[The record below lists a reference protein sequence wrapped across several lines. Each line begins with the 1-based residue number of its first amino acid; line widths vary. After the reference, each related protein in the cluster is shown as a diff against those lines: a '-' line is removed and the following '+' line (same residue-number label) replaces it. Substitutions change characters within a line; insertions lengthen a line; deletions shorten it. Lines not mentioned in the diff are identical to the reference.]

1 MIKHPPAKTPTT
13 RTLASWLF
21 GQLIPYKSKVLVA
34 MLALLISSG
43 AWLLLGQGIKRT
55 IDDGFIANNPSLL
68 NQMLWVV
75 IGIALVGSLA
85 TYLRFYW
92 MIWLGERVS
101 ADIRQNVYRHLLT
114 LSPAFFAQTRTGEVI
129 SRFTADTTLLQS
141 VVGTGLSMV
150 LRASVT
156 LLGSLILMFL
166 ASPLLTLYVLIAV
179 PLVLVPIRVFGRKVR
194 TFAKNSQDKVAD
206 VGAYIDETLHEIHT
220 VQAYGHESLDNQNFT
235 QRIDWVMQAAHQRIR
250 FRAMLVASIIAISV
264 IAIAWVAW
272 FGAQLVLSGALS
284 AGELTAFMF
293 YAVLAGGAVATI
305 SEVIGEIQKA
315 AGASERLLELLNTQ
329 NELRT
334 PECPLALPQTVKGN
348 IQLEYVSFYYPSAPQ
363 KPALDKVSLHIE
375 AGQRVAIVGPSGAGK
390 STLFQLLLR
399 FYDISSGSITL
410 EGRSLA
416 DLSIAELRAQYALV
430 PQESVIFASSVKD
443 NIKYGRADASDEQVI
458 DAARAAQAH
467 DFIEALPNGYDSQ
480 LGERGVNL
488 SGGQKQ
494 RIAIARAILADRPI
508 LLLDEATSALDA
520 ANETYVKQAL
530 EKLMVGKTSLVIAH
544 RLATVVNAD
553 RIIVMQDG
561 KIVATGTHQSLLA
574 SNDLYREFANMQ
586 WVDGLASEG

>member
-141 VVGTGLSMV
+141 IVGTGLSMV

-329 NELRT
+329 TELRT
-334 PECPLALPQTVKGN
+334 PKCPLALPQTVKGN
-348 IQLEYVSFYYPSAPQ
+348 IQLEDVSFYYPSAPQ

-399 FYDISSGSITL
+399 FYDISSGGITL

>member
-1 MIKHPPAKTPTT
+1 
-13 RTLASWLF
+13 
-21 GQLIPYKSKVLVA
+21 
-34 MLALLISSG
+34 
-43 AWLLLGQGIKRT
+43 
-55 IDDGFIANNPSLL
+55 
-68 NQMLWVV
+68 
-75 IGIALVGSLA
+75 
-85 TYLRFYW
+85 
-92 MIWLGERVS
+92 
-101 ADIRQNVYRHLLT
+101 
-114 LSPAFFAQTRTGEVI
+114 
-129 SRFTADTTLLQS
+129 
-141 VVGTGLSMV
+141 
-150 LRASVT
+150 
-156 LLGSLILMFL
+156 MFL

-194 TFAKNSQDKVAD
+194 TFAKNSQDKGAD

-305 SEVIGEIQKA
+305 SEVLGEIQKA

-348 IQLEYVSFYYPSAPQ
+348 IQLEDVSFYYPSAPQ

-416 DLSIAELRAQYALV
+416 DLPITELRAQYALV